1 MGYIKSK
8 LLFKILKAFENKLY
22 KSSDK
27 IIAIS
32 EGIKQKTN
40 TSFQDKTDVYPFGAN
55 LKLFNTHKSDE
66 WKKSN
71 NINCKTLY
79 VFTGAIGFANGVEY
93 LIEAAK
99 ILSEQNNK
107 EIHIAIIGQGSA
119 KKSIASLK
127 DEYSLSN
134 VTIFDSVAVEEL
146 NKIYESADAGV
157 ILFGNLS
164 ESYRFTASPNKFFD
178 YIAAGL
184 PFFFNFGGPLKEK
197 VEQENIK

>member
-22 KSSDK
+22 KSADK

-32 EGIKQKTN
+32 EGIKQKIN
-40 TSFQDKTDVYPFGAN
+40 ISFQDKTDVYPFGAN

-71 NINCKTLY
+71 NINFKTLY
-79 VFTGAIGFANGVEY
+79 VFTGAIGLANGVEY

-99 ILSEQNNK
+99 ILSEQNNNK
-107 EIHIAIIGQGSA
+107 IHIAIIGQGSA
-119 KKSIASLK
+119 KKKIVSLK
-127 DEYSLSN
+127 NEYSLSN

-164 ESYRFTASPNKFFD
+164 ESL
-178 YIAAGL
+178 GL
-184 PFFFNFGGPLKEK
+184 LLHPINFLTT
-197 VEQENIK
+197 

>member
-1 MGYIKSK
+1 MYGRPDIPYEMGYIKSK

-22 KSSDK
+22 KSADK
-27 IIAIS
+27 IITIS
-32 EGIKQKTN
+32 KGIKQKIN
-40 TSFQDKTDVYPFGAN
+40 TSFQDKTYVYPFGAN

-99 ILSEQNNK
+99 ILSEQNK

-119 KKSIASLK
+119 KKSIVNLK

-157 ILFGNLS
+157 IFIW
-164 ESYRFTASPNKFFD
+164 EF
-178 YIAAGL
+178 
-184 PFFFNFGGPLKEK
+184 E
-197 VEQENIK
+197 